1 MIEGDELLLY
11 EERLDLPLGREESM
25 GEYKGFIQNDKF
37 RVKRA
42 QDCDSQHSTAQGGT
56 DVGSREVLLMPL

>member
-11 EERLDLPLGREESM
+11 EERLDLHLGREESV

-37 RVKRA
+37 RVK
-42 QDCDSQHSTAQGGT
+42 
-56 DVGSREVLLMPL
+56 

>member
-1 MIEGDELLLY
+1 MIEDDELLLY

-25 GEYKGFIQNDKF
+25 GECKGFIQNDKF

-42 QDCDSQHSTAQGGT
+42 QD
-56 DVGSREVLLMPL
+56 